1 MPPMTL
7 PVPAASDS
15 SPISLPGPLD
25 DYFSRLTSGSPARWK
40 LTTVCAL
47 LALIIIWGV
56 SLHVT
61 WAKWGS
67 LPESTPAMRCMFGQ
81 CSRKGRC
88 STGTFGSCMV
98 LLRPILEWSP
108 FSPLRR
114 ALKRTL
120 LVRVA
125 SGFRISHLSI
135 SCRDALE
142 FLAGRLEC
150 GSRAAFRAFHPT
162 IFCFPL
168 PYSYNSVYGC
178 LTACLFIWLMVSAC
192 TFKGWGWMVAAG
204 MAAAA
209 ALLIKLEFGTACYA
223 TLGLLIVVRG
233 LQQRSWRCI
242 ARDVVAILPGVVAC
256 AAVIRW
262 MISIAGVDFI
272 LQENFMSWPTSYFM
286 KIYGK
291 FWLAQT
297 GFDLSVP
304 AFRGAARFT
313 FIFLG
318 FWQGLHLLLTWRRE
332 NWRWILAR
340 AVFFFVAVG
349 YFLISVPGDDFL
361 RPIFFPQDMLL
372 YVMAGAVASLLYF
385 LFHWRQRDSQGA
397 SGLILLSI
405 FSSLLAFR
413 ILLDVTPWQYAIYYN
428 GPVVLSFLLLLRPLI
443 PQQGTDRRAV
453 FLAELL
459 ICLGCVAVPA
469 LYTRRIVKIS
479 TGWVPLTTERG
490 TIFARPVQVEQ
501 YRAAVRFMQEKGAK
515 GEAVLSIPED
525 VSLYFFSETHCPTRV
540 LAFTPGVLVPGKMT
554 KDTIRQIEQ
563 KPVRYLVWFELAF
576 SPSTVLPALEPTSI
590 RRWATT

>member
-1 MPPMTL
+1 M
-7 PVPAASDS
+7 
-15 SPISLPGPLD
+15 D
-25 DYFSRLTSGSPARWK
+25 DFNRRGRFHPSGK
-40 LTTVCAL
+40 LHE
-47 LALIIIWGV
+47 LAN
-56 SLHVT
+56 
-61 WAKWGS
+61 
-67 LPESTPAMRCMFGQ
+67 
-81 CSRKGRC
+81 
-88 STGTFGSCMV
+88 V
-98 LLRPILEWSP
+98 LLHENLRQIL
-108 FSPLRR
+108 
-114 ALKRTL
+114 ART
-120 LVRVA
+120 
-125 SGFRISHLSI
+125 
-135 SCRDALE
+135 
-142 FLAGRLEC
+142 
-150 GSRAAFRAFHPT
+150 
-162 IFCFPL
+162 
-168 PYSYNSVYGC
+168 
-178 LTACLFIWLMVSAC
+178 
-192 TFKGWGWMVAAG
+192 
-204 MAAAA
+204 
-209 ALLIKLEFGTACYA
+209 
-223 TLGLLIVVRG
+223 
-233 LQQRSWRCI
+233 
-242 ARDVVAILPGVVAC
+242 
-256 AAVIRW
+256 
-262 MISIAGVDFI
+262 
-272 LQENFMSWPTSYFM
+272 
-286 KIYGK
+286 
-291 FWLAQT
+291 T

-554 KDTIRQIEQ
+554 EDTIRQIEQ
-563 KPVRYLVWFELAF
+563 KPVRYLVWSNRLFPEYGVASFGTDFDQTMGNYLRTHYHRAYMLAPDYFRISEWNAFVWERNDELR
-576 SPSTVLPALEPTSI
+576 PSTI
-590 RRWATT
+590 RPEGFAREKP